1 MQRKCQCIYT
11 RCFGSVDKIM
21 CTKQPIRHGIE
32 IEYAAER
39 SLLMLILFTA
49 AQVFKFLL
57 IGK

>member
-1 MQRKCQCIYT
+1 
-11 RCFGSVDKIM
+11 M